1 MVEVSRFRA
10 DPASISAVPSDREG
24 GRPVERSEDREAERA
39 LVARAQEG
47 DRAAFEELYRA
58 HVAGVARRVRYRMG
72 AADEDVVAEVFVRAW
87 RALPRY
93 KDTGAPFGAW
103 LDGICRHL
111 VADTF
116 RMRGR
121 SVPVAEVPDR
131 SVEPMTA
138 DLLALREAIDLL
150 PTEQRQVVELKY
162 LVGLTNDEVA
172 DALGT
177 TAGAVNAKQWRAL
190 RALERL
196 LEDES

>member
-1 MVEVSRFRA
+1 M
-10 DPASISAVPSDREG
+10 
-24 GRPVERSEDREAERA
+24 
-39 LVARAQEG
+39 ARAQEG

-93 KDTGAPFGAW
+93 RDTGAPFAAW

-111 VADTF
+111 VVDTF
-116 RMRGR
+116 RARGR

-131 SVEPMTA
+131 SVEPMSA

-150 PTEQRQVVELKY
+150 PTEQRQIVELKY
-162 LVGLTNDEVA
+162 LVGLTNGEVA
-172 DALGT
+172 AALGT
-177 TAGAVNAKQWRAL
+177 TPGAVNAKQWRAL

-196 LEDES
+196 LEDGS